1 MAGWC
6 VLQVMRNE
14 IRHAIRA
21 LARDRGFAA
30 MVVLSLAVGI
40 GANTAIFSLVNG
52 VLLRPPAY
60 RDPDRLVAIDQILPK
75 FAKLY
80 PALPVNVGILLE
92 WRKQASSLESIGVMQ
107 PSAVNLTGAGEPELV
122 SGARVSAN
130 IFAVLGIQPRLGRS
144 FMEDVD
150 RSGHDRV
157 AILADSLWRRRFHS
171 DPAIVGRKILLNGSP
186 HEVVGVLPPTFRY
199 PVGAGFAGLS
209 AAAKTEVF
217 RPLGYENDDLKLHM
231 GDFNYWVTARLRPG
245 VSIAK
250 ARAELN
256 VVQAGISARLPDNLD
271 LHASMA
277 PLRESMV
284 ADVRQGLVLLMAA
297 AGAVLMIL
305 WVNLANLS
313 LVRAAGRARDA
324 AIRTALGASRGR
336 LVRQSLVE
344 SLLLALTGGALGV
357 GLAYGG
363 LRALLAAAPIDLPRL
378 NEVHVDLR
386 VLVFALAVSLAAGAV
401 LGILPALRSAAAAP
415 FESLK
420 SGSRT
425 STEGRRGV
433 RIRDLLVSLEVGLGA
448 TLLVTAGLL
457 IASFVR
463 VMTVDKGFDVERVI
477 ALDMFLP
484 STKYPEDA
492 PQAAFFRRVLEKAA
506 AMPGVQS
513 AALVSALPLEG
524 ETWIDIVGTEHDPR
538 PLLEK
543 PSTNVRFISAGYFQ
557 TLRIALREGR
567 DFGEQDRGRKVT
579 IISGGLAQRVWP
591 GQNPLGRKLDNGNGL
606 LEVVGVTADIRSTSL
621 DHDPVNMMYIPYWQR
636 ARRQGSLLVRTAM
649 DPRGIAAALRS
660 AIWAVDSEVPIPE
673 VRTLDQVMER
683 SVAERRFQV
692 MLVVLFAGAALALA
706 AFGTYG
712 VVSYAVARRRA
723 EMGIR
728 MALGATRSD
737 VLKMVL
743 RQGMMPVVAGLAGGA
758 VAALALGRFVASL
771 LFQVSAH
778 DPRAFIAAAAV
789 LLLVSVA
796 ACLVPARR
804 ATLVDPTEALRC
816 E

>member
-1 MAGWC
+1 
-6 VLQVMRNE
+6 
-14 IRHAIRA
+14 
-21 LARDRGFAA
+21 
-30 MVVLSLAVGI
+30 VG
-40 GANTAIFSLVNG
+40 T
-52 VLLRPPAY
+52 
-60 RDPDRLVAIDQILPK
+60 
-75 FAKLY
+75 
-80 PALPVNVGILLE
+80 
-92 WRKQASSLESIGVMQ
+92 
-107 PSAVNLTGAGEPELV
+107 
-122 SGARVSAN
+122 
-130 IFAVLGIQPRLGRS
+130 
-144 FMEDVD
+144 
-150 RSGHDRV
+150 
-157 AILADSLWRRRFHS
+157 
-171 DPAIVGRKILLNGSP
+171 
-186 HEVVGVLPPTFRY
+186 
-199 PVGAGFAGLS
+199 GFAGFS

-277 PLRESMV
+277 PLRERMV
-284 ADVRQGLVLLMAA
+284 GDVRQGLVLLMAA
-297 AGAVLMIL
+297 VGAVLMIL

-357 GLAYGG
+357 ALAYGG
-363 LRALLAAAPIDLPRL
+363 LRALLATAPIDLPRL
-378 NEVHVDLR
+378 NEVHVDLG
-386 VLVFALAVSLAAGAV
+386 VLLFALAVSLAAGAV

-425 STEGRRGV
+425 STEGRRGL

-457 IASFVR
+457 ISSFVR
-463 VMTVDKGFDVERVI
+463 VMTVDKGFDVERVV
-477 ALDMFLP
+477 ALDMSLP
-484 STKYPEDA
+484 STRYPKDELRV
-492 PQAAFFRRVLEKAA
+492 AFFRRVLDKAA

-513 AALVSALPLEG
+513 VALVSALPLEG

-543 PSTNVRFISAGYFQ
+543 PSTNVRFISPGYFQ
-557 TLRIALREGR
+557 TLRIALRDGR
-567 DFGEQDRGRKVT
+567 DFQEQDQKRKVT
-579 IISGGLAQRVWP
+579 IISAGLAQRVWP

-606 LEVVGVTADIRSTSL
+606 LEVVGVTPDIRSTSL
-621 DHDPVNMMYIPYWQR
+621 DHDPVNMMYQPYWQF
-636 ARRQGSLLVRTAM
+636 AQRQGSLLVRTAM

-660 AIWAVDSEVPIPE
+660 AIWAIDSEVPIPE

-683 SVAERRFQV
+683 SVAQRRFQV
-692 MLVVLFAGAALALA
+692 MLVVLFAAAALALA

-728 MALGATRSD
+728 MALGATRSN

-758 VAALALGRFVASL
+758 MAALALGRFMASL

-778 DPRAFIAAAAV
+778 DPLVFIAAAAV
-789 LLLVSVA
+789 LLLVSAA

-804 ATLVDPTEALRC
+804 ATQVDPTEALRC